1 MFAMSHATRTD
12 VCGYSIPEMEDWIV
26 HFQSRFASYP
36 ALEIIAVH
44 NTYLQISMVSINK
57 EILITFS

>member
-26 HFQSRFASYP
+26 HFQSRFASP
-36 ALEIIAVH
+36 MQDALEIIAVH
-44 NTYLQISMVSINK
+44 NTYQ
-57 EILITFS
+57 